1 MRRYSVISR
10 LGLAGVVILLFTGT
24 ACLFPAR
31 AADGPSISVKSGT
44 GQFEMVGHE
53 VQLEALVT
61 RGGQPQPGE
70 PVTFW
75 IVSDPAKPDKMKKEA
90 TTPSSFLITGEEIP
104 ESGITMV
111 EVRTDG
117 NGVATVPYRL
127 GSKSG
132 TYQVQASIDGLSGRP
147 ALFSI
152 DSGQLPILIITL
164 LGGLGMFIFGM
175 NLMGDSLQKWAGGK
189 MRSILGFFTRNRVVA
204 LFSGIVI
211 TFVLQSSSASTVLL
225 VGFVNSGLMTL
236 AQTIGVILGADI
248 GTTLTVQLIAFDVGQ
263 FALAFVFVG
272 FVCIFFTKN
281 PGINYL
287 GRILIGFGLLFYGLK
302 VMGGSMKPL
311 SKYPPFID
319 ILQKSTANP
328 FTGLLVSTILTGIIQ
343 SSAATIAIALG
354 LAMQTG
360 PDGKPILSLVAAIP
374 IIYGANIGTTIT
386 AALAAIGTT
395 RDAKR
400 VAVAH
405 TMFKIAGVIIFMF
418 LIGPLSDVV
427 LKVGGTINRQIANAH
442 TIFNVVMALI
452 FLPFTQFFGA
462 LVMKIL
468 PDKAGKEEA
477 FKPQYLVSDLTRTP
491 GVALEQTK
499 KEISR
504 MAEIAVT
511 MSDNIIEAFKRK
523 DPAFVDDL
531 IAENHKIEILEN
543 AIRPYLAAIGARELP
558 ENQAQTAIMFLN
570 ISNEYRQMGNTIA
583 QDIYPLAGTFIENNL
598 FFSPEGWAQLQ
609 EFQASVAADVRDA
622 TRAFD
627 ANDTKLAEEVTQRK
641 PALVRLEKELT
652 KQHFERLRKGMSES
666 VETSTLHMG
675 LMGGLRRVNS
685 YATNIA
691 YAVLGQV

>member
-1 MRRYSVISR
+1 MSGYRFGSHLGRVLAVVLALTAPALISS
-10 LGLAGVVILLFTGT
+10 
-24 ACLFPAR
+24 
-31 AADGPSISVKSGT
+31 AAAAEGPSIQTIRGT
-44 GQFEMVGHE
+44 GHFQMVSSE

-61 RGGQPQPGE
+61 RNGDPAPGE
-70 PVTFW
+70 KVIFW
-75 IVSDPAKPDKMKKEA
+75 IVADPAKPDKMKKET
-90 TTPSSFLITGEEIP
+90 TTPATFLVSGREIP
-104 ESGITMV
+104 DGGIRVV
-111 EVRTDG
+111 EVTTDQA
-117 NGVATVPYRL
+117 GVAVIPFLL

-132 TYQVQASIDGLSGRP
+132 TYQVQASLDGLCGQP

-152 DSGQLPILIITL
+152 EAGQLPILIITL

-175 NLMGDSLQKWAGGK
+175 NLMGDTLQRWAGAK
-189 MRSILGFFTRNRVVA
+189 MRSILSFFTRNRVVG
-204 LFSGIVI
+204 LISGIII
-211 TFVLQSSSASTVLL
+211 TFVLQSSSACTVLL

-281 PGINYL
+281 SSLNYL
-287 GRILIGFGLLFYGLK
+287 GKILIGFGLLFYGLK

-311 SKYPPFID
+311 AKYPPFIE
-319 ILQKSTANP
+319 LLKNSTSNP
-328 FTGLLVSTILTGIIQ
+328 LTGLLVSTLLTAVIQ

-360 PDGKPILSLVAAIP
+360 PDGKPLLGLVAAIP

-400 VAVAH
+400 VALAH
-405 TMFKIAGVIIFMF
+405 TMFKIAGVVIFMF
-418 LIGPLSDVV
+418 LIGPLSSVIIR
-427 LKVGGTINRQIANAH
+427 VGGTINRQIANAH
-442 TIFNVVMALI
+442 TVFNVVMALL

-462 LVMKIL
+462 LILKIL
-468 PDKAGKEEA
+468 PEQPEKEEA
-477 FKPQYLVSDLTRTP
+477 FKPKYLASDLTKTP
-491 GVALEQTK
+491 GIALEQTK
-499 KEISR
+499 QEIAR
-504 MAEIAVT
+504 MAEIAVG
-511 MSDNIIEAFKRK
+511 MSDSIIEAFKRK
-523 DPAFVDDL
+523 DPDFVDL
-531 IAENHKIEILEN
+531 VREESRKIEILEG
-543 AIRPYLAAIGARELP
+543 AIRPYLAEIGA
-558 ENQAQTAIMFLN
+558 QALSEDNATFAVMLLN
-570 ISNEYRQMGNTIA
+570 VSNEYREMGNTIA
-583 QDIYPLAGTFIENNL
+583 QDILLLTRSFIENNL

-609 EFQASVAADVRDA
+609 EFHTSVAADVRDA
-622 TRAFD
+622 TKAFIE
-627 ANDTKLAEEVTQRK
+627 NDTKLAEEVTQRK
-641 PALVRLEKELT
+641 PALIRLEKKLT
-652 KQHFERLRKGMSES
+652 KQHFERLSKGMSES

>member
-1 MRRYSVISR
+1 MRKFGSAVAVLLILTFTTGSSSV
-10 LGLAGVVILLFTGT
+10 F
-24 ACLFPAR
+24 
-31 AADGPSISVKSGT
+31 AASGPSIKAEKGT
-44 GQFEMVGHE
+44 GQFQMVGSE
-53 VQLEALVT
+53 AQLQALVT
-61 RGGQPQPGE
+61 RDGNPSPGE
-70 PVTFW
+70 KVIFW
-75 IVSDPAKPDKMKKEA
+75 IVADPAKPDKMKKET
-90 TTPSSFLITGEEIP
+90 TTPATFLVSGQEVPEE
-104 ESGITMV
+104 GVRVV
-111 EVRTDG
+111 EVTSDAKG
-117 NGVATVPYRL
+117 LAVIPFLL

-132 TYQVQASIDGLSGRP
+132 TYQVQASIDGLCGQP

-152 DSGQLPILIITL
+152 EAGQLPILIITL

-175 NLMGDSLQKWAGGK
+175 NLMGDTLQRWAGAK
-189 MRSILGFFTRNRVVA
+189 MRSILGFFTRNRVVG
-204 LFSGIVI
+204 LISGVII
-211 TFVLQSSSASTVLL
+211 TFVLQSSSACTVLL

-281 PGINYL
+281 QGINYL
-287 GRILIGFGLLFYGLK
+287 GKVLIGFGLLFYGLK

-311 SKYPPFID
+311 AKYDPFIT
-319 ILQKSTANP
+319 ILKNSTSNP
-328 FTGLLVSTILTGIIQ
+328 LTGLLVSTLLTAVIQ

-360 PDGKPILSLVAAIP
+360 PDGRPLLGLVAAIP

-405 TMFKIAGVIIFMF
+405 TMFKVAGVIIFMF
-418 LIGPLSDVV
+418 LIGPLSSVV
-427 LKVGGTINRQIANAH
+427 LKFGGSINRQIANAH
-442 TIFNVVMALI
+442 TVFNVVMALL

-462 LVMKIL
+462 LIMKIL
-468 PDKAGKEEA
+468 PEEPEKEEA
-477 FKPQYLVSDLTRTP
+477 FKPKYLASDLTKTP
-491 GVALEQTK
+491 GIALEQTK
-499 KEISR
+499 KEIAR
-504 MAEIAVT
+504 LAEIAAGL
-511 MSDNIIEAFKRK
+511 SDNAIEVFKRK
-523 DPAFVDDL
+523 DPDFVDKMRE
-531 IAENHKIEILEN
+531 ENRKIEILEA
-543 AIRPYLAAIGARELP
+543 AIRPYLAEIGG
-558 ENQAQTAIMFLN
+558 QALN
-570 ISNEYRQMGNTIA
+570 EDNSLFAVMLLNVSNEYREMGNTIA
-583 QDIYPLAGTFIENNL
+583 QDILPLTRNFIENNL
-598 FFSPEGWAQLQ
+598 FFSPEGWGQLQ

-622 TRAFD
+622 TKAFVE
-627 ANDTKLAEEVTQRK
+627 NDTKLAEEVTQRK
-641 PALVRLEKELT
+641 PALVRLEKKLT
-652 KQHFERLRKGMSES
+652 KEHFERLSKGMSES